1 MIRRLVD
8 IFVSSTFLVI
18 TLPVWLAVAIL
29 TQFYHGSPVLFGQ
42 VRPGREGKPFC
53 MLKFRSM
60 TNEKGSDGNFLPDED
75 RITPFGAWLRSTSL
89 DEVPGLL
96 NVLKGD
102 MSLIGPRPLL
112 IEYNSLYNDFQRKRL
127 EVKPGLTGLAQVNG
141 RNAISWNR
149 RFELDVWYVE
159 NRSFWLDVE
168 ILIKTIYKVVKK
180 EGITPEGTVSMPP
193 WKGNID

>member
-1 MIRRLVD
+1 MRRLVD

-18 TLPVWLAVAIL
+18 TMPAWLAVATL
-29 TQFYHGSPVLFGQ
+29 THFYHGPPVLFGQ
-42 VRPGREGKPFC
+42 QRPGRDGKPFF

-60 TNEKGSDGNFLPDED
+60 TNDKGGDGKLLPDED
-75 RITPFGAWLRSTSL
+75 RITPFGTWLRSTSL
-89 DEVPGLL
+89 DEIPGLL

-149 RFELDVWYVE
+149 KFELDVWYVE
-159 NRSFWLDVE
+159 NRSFWLDIE
-168 ILIKTIYKVVKK
+168 ILVKTIYKVVKK

-193 WKGNID
+193 WKGNVE